1 MYSYDSTDM
10 KWEFGGQANVLGSRM
25 DDSWM
30 MF

>member
-10 KWEFGGQANVLGSRM
+10 KWEFGGQANALGSRM